1 MNSQNLQI
9 SGFLPFRLV
18 LEKSIALN
26 MHLSVYLKSGKDVLI
41 NLTTDSILSMDIS
54 IWSN

>member
-41 NLTTDSILSMDIS
+41 NLATDSILSMDIS

>member
-26 MHLSVYLKSGKDVLI
+26 MRLSVYFKSGKDVLI
-41 NLTTDSILSMDIS
+41 NLTTDGILSMDIS